1 MSVGLVVKPLI
12 HGFPARSRIDFLSAP
27 SANILTFNVETRSGM
42 TQDSRLSF
50 LNDPGSRFTQGA
62 NAQVG
67 RIRTALAVTVIHE
80 KGLATRA
87 LSCFHVAPAVAHDVA
102 FTKIDTPSAGRV
114 EQETGPGLA
123 AGTMRGVVMRAH
135 ADVVQLQIP
144 LQQSIDFGYLFD
156 QHGSTRDV
164 RLVGDQDQSESGFA
178 QLPASFAPSRQQ
190 AEIGER
196 SRRIRAPFAQEGAI
210 HHSTAIEKHPPPHTF
225 TASPPVRLP
234 P

>member
-42 TQDSRLSF
+42 AQEPHLSF

-67 RIRTALAVTVIHE
+67 RIRPALAVAVVHE
-80 KGLATRA
+80 EGLATCA

-102 FTKIDTPSAGRV
+102 PTKIDTPGTGRL
-114 EQETGPGLA
+114 EQQAGPGLA

-144 LQQSIDFGYLFD
+144 
-156 QHGSTRDV
+156 
-164 RLVGDQDQSESGFA
+164 
-178 QLPASFAPSRQQ
+178 
-190 AEIGER
+190 
-196 SRRIRAPFAQEGAI
+196 
-210 HHSTAIEKHPPPHTF
+210 
-225 TASPPVRLP
+225 
-234 P
+234 